1 VEGARAVAAAA
12 VRVEG
17 TPNKMDNYSKLLRL
31 GLSAFILSA
40 VNTLIGSDNRPV
52 QGQGSPTG
60 PALIA
65 PGATLQELAGG
76 LQFGE
81 GPAADAEGNVFLSDI
96 PASRTLKWSV
106 DGKLSTFRTDTGNA
120 NGQFFDK
127 DGNLIVCEGGRGRL
141 VSVDR
146 QGHVT
151 VVVDQFQGKRFNQ
164 PNDLW
169 IDPKG
174 GIYFSDP
181 IYGRGVRAQEGEYV
195 YYLNPDRQR
204 IIRVITDFARPN
216 GLVGTP
222 DGKVL
227 YASDHGAKKIY
238 AYDIN
243 ADGSLS
249 NKRFFAPV
257 AADGMTLDNEG
268 NLYLCEDA
276 VLIYEPSGKKI
287 GTIEVPEQPTN
298 VCFGGPDAQTLF
310 ITTRPALFSLKM
322 AIGGTAKSNRSMS
335 AKQ

>member
-1 VEGARAVAAAA
+1 MVRVKAAAA

-17 TPNKMDNYSKLLRL
+17 TLNRMDNYSKLLRL
-31 GLSAFILSA
+31 GLSVFILSA
-40 VNTLIGSDNRPV
+40 VSTLLGSDTRPV

-60 PALIA
+60 PVVVA
-65 PGATLQELAGG
+65 PGATLQELASG

-81 GPAADAEGNVFLSDI
+81 GPAADAEGNVFFSDI

-106 DGKLSTFRTDTGNA
+106 DGKLSTFRTDTGNG

-127 DGNLIVCEGGRGRL
+127 QGNLIVCEGGRGRL
-141 VSVDR
+141 VSVDH
-146 QGHVT
+146 QGQVT
-151 VVVDQFQGKRFNQ
+151 VVVGQYQGKRFNQ

-181 IYGRGVRAQEGEYV
+181 IYGRGERAQEGEYV
-195 YYLNPDRQR
+195 YYLAPDRKGV
-204 IIRVITDFARPN
+204 IRVITDFARPN

-227 YASDHGAKKIY
+227 YASDHGARRIY

-249 NKRFFAPV
+249 HKRFFAPV
-257 AADGMTLDNEG
+257 AADGMTMDNEG

-276 VLIYEPSGKKI
+276 VLIYEPFGKKI
-287 GTIEVPEQPTN
+287 GIIEVPEQPTN
-298 VCFGGPDAQTLF
+298 VCFGGRDAHTLF
-310 ITTRPALFSLKM
+310 ITTRPKLYSIRMLV
-322 AIGGTAKSNRSMS
+322 GGTAKSNRQ
-335 AKQ
+335 AQHNE